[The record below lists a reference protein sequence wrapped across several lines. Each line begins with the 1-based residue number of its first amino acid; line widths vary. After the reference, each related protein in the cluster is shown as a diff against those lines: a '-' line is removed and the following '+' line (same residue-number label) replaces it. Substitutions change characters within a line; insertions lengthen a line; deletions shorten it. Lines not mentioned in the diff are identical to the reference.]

1 MQDQEQVDKLLSITE
16 RLPHLRHM
24 LYDEPRGLRD
34 YDHSKLHAIETVIAD
49 GAKALK
55 DPQAQAALANEMD
68 QGQGSDPVSYTHLI
82 TRPC

>member
-1 MQDQEQVDKLLSITE
+1 MCIRDSSITE

-68 QGQGSDPVSYTHLI
+68 QGQGSDLGIILYTLSLI
-82 TRPC
+82 HI